1 MKLLNILAESI
12 KTMFSKIDV
21 VRDEEDEIVRT
32 AEDLGVSSREV
43 STALLSGEKKPLTD
57 DIWSKLENTDSYDIQ
72 DEEEFIRLA
81 NQYGRDYKSI
91 MAVEDLAELPP
102 ALILEY
108 EPGKFYLVAGN
119 TRLMYFRLKG
129 KTPEVIMA
137 KLEFQ

>member
-1 MKLLNILAESI
+1 MKLLNILADYMETLLSR
-12 KTMFSKIDV
+12 IDV
-21 VRDEEDEIVRT
+21 IRKEEGEIVRT

-43 STALLSGEKKPLTD
+43 SMALLSGEKKPLTD
-57 DIWSKLENTDSYDIQ
+57 DIWSRLENTDSYDIQ

-81 NQYGRDYKSI
+81 NQYGRDYKRI

-108 EPGKFYLVAGN
+108 EPGKFLLVGGN

-129 KTPEVIMA
+129 ETPEVIIG
-137 KLEFQ
+137 KL